1 MIEIIYQHIE
11 IIRGEENKPGSKNK
25 NLSKCRT
32 TCADRKNNRLQSIY
46 L

>member
-11 IIRGEENKPGSKNK
+11 IRGEENKPGSKNK

>member
-11 IIRGEENKPGSKNK
+11 IRGEENKPGSKNK

-32 TCADRKNNRLQSIY
+32 TCANRKNNRLQSIY